1 MLPRVP
7 NRHGWLSLAQIATV
21 DKSRLYND
29 SLTQIKA
36 ITEGEPSLIANLAN
50 IAAILKQNLG
60 HYWVG
65 FYLVDEKSDELV
77 LGPFQGTP
85 ACVRI
90 ARNRGVCG
98 TCWEEGKSQV
108 VRDVHEFPGHIAC
121 DANSK
126 SEIVV
131 PVFNAKNTVAMVLD
145 IDHNVTGAFDETDRV
160 ALELL
165 SKHITTLI

>member
-1 MLPRVP
+1 VLLRVP
-7 NRHGWLSLAQIATV
+7 NRCGWLSLAQIATV

-29 SLTQIKA
+29 SLAQIKA
-36 ITEGEPSLIANLAN
+36 ITEGEPNLIANLAN
-50 IAAILKQNLG
+50 IVAILKQNLG

-65 FYLVDEKSDELV
+65 FYLVDEERSELV

-98 TCWEEGKSQV
+98 TCWGQGKTQV
-108 VRDVHEFPGHIAC
+108 VKDVHEFPGHIAC
-121 DANSK
+121 DVNSQ

-131 PVFNAKNTVAMVLD
+131 PVLDSRGEVGMVLD
-145 IDHNVTGAFDETDRV
+145 IDHNEVGVFDEEDRV

-165 SKHITTLI
+165 AKHISKLI